1 MGELLLQAFSF
12 LRFPHQIALTLLY
25 YVFSVTIFYLWNNS
39 QIKKEIKINK
49 LSLYSITSSSP
60 MFFKTK
66 ESRVFKFSS
75 QSSGAS
81 SRAIL
86 SNSPRASFFS
96 SVCIPEGAPSGTIR
110 GERPS
115 AFSKET
121 SKTIKQC
128 ERVFVKIQ
136 TLKPRGKNKRSG
148 AMK

>member
-1 MGELLLQAFSF
+1 
-12 LRFPHQIALTLLY
+12 
-25 YVFSVTIFYLWNNS
+25 
-39 QIKKEIKINK
+39 
-49 LSLYSITSSSP
+49 

-121 SKTIKQC
+121 SKTIKQS
-128 ERVFVKIQ
+128 EWDFVKIQ
-136 TLKPRGKNKRSG
+136 SQNFEERIKDLELWSSFFSINM
-148 AMK
+148 A